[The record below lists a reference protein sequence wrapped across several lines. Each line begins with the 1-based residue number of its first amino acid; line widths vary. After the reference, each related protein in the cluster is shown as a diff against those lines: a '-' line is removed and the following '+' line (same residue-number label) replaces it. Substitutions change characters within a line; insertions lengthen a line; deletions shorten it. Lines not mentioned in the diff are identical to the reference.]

1 VKQSN
6 SLKTSLRPLLAA
18 GGVLLVVGIA
28 AVGVSVAQAQSTP
41 TPNTQQQNLRD
52 RYTQALANR
61 LHVSVDQLK
70 QAVQDARKDV
80 GLPDAAARPA
90 RPGPGPRPGVGRPP
104 FERGVGFRGLL
115 GQQVDALV
123 TLLKTDR
130 ATLLAEVPGKTLA
143 EVAQNH
149 GVTTQAVVDTI
160 TKTAND
166 QIDRLA
172 QARNLPADRV
182 TQLKQRTSERVQEF
196 VTTHR
201 FPARGTGVRS

>member
-1 VKQSN
+1 MT
-6 SLKTSLRPLLAA
+6 LKKLLAA
-18 GGVLLVVGIA
+18 GGVLLVLGVA

-41 TPNTQQQNLRD
+41 TPNSQQQNLRD

-61 LHVSVDQLK
+61 LNVSVDQLK

-80 GLPDAAARPA
+80 GLPEANA
-90 RPGPGPRPGVGRPP
+90 RPGNRPGVGRAP
-104 FERGVGFRGLL
+104 FDRGTFGVRGLL
-115 GQQVDALV
+115 GQHADAVAALFKEDRAALV
-123 TLLKTDR
+123 
-130 ATLLAEVPGKTLA
+130 AELPGKTLA
-143 EVAQNH
+143 ELAQSH

-160 TKTAND
+160 TKTANE
-166 QIDRLA
+166 QIDRMA

-182 TQLKQRTSERVQEF
+182 SQLKQRMSERIQEF